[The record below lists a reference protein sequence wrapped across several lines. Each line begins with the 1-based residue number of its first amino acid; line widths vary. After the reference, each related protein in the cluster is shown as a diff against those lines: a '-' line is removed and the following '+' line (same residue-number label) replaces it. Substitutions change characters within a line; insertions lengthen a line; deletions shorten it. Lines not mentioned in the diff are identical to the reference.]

1 MGLHLIN
8 SSIMKFIVF
17 LSMAAL
23 AFAAPMP
30 EEGDESPAALPY
42 VHEEIEAV
50 PYVAEEEPEAPAA
63 IPYVHEEIAAE
74 PYVAEVEPEAPAAVA
89 YVHEDIPAVEYVH
102 EEIPAEEYVH
112 EEPAVPVVAYTGYPY
127 VHAYAGYPYGA
138 ITYAGL
144 SALTAAAP
152 AVEAVAETKAAE
164 PVD

>member
-1 MGLHLIN
+1 MGVLHSIN
-8 SSIMKFIVF
+8 SSIMKFFVL
-17 LSMAAL
+17 LSVAAL

-30 EEGDESPAALPY
+30 EEGDESPAAVPY
-42 VHEEIEAV
+42 VHEEIE
-50 PYVAEEEPEAPAA
+50 
-63 IPYVHEEIAAE
+63 AE

-138 ITYAGL
+138 VTYAGL

-164 PVD
+164 PVAAPVAPL

>member
-1 MGLHLIN
+1 MGVLHSIN
-8 SSIMKFIVF
+8 SSIMKFFVL
-17 LSMAAL
+17 LSVAAS

-42 VHEEIEAV
+42 VHEEIEA
-50 PYVAEEEPEAPAA
+50 E
-63 IPYVHEEIAAE
+63 PYVHEEIAAE
-74 PYVAEVEPEAPAAVA
+74 PYVAEVEAEAPAAVA

-138 ITYAGL
+138 VTYAGL
-144 SALTAAAP
+144 SALTAAA
-152 AVEAVAETKAAE
+152 A
-164 PVD
+164 